1 MISKGPD
8 AYRTIGEASEEV
20 GVPSYVLRFWETKF
34 KQVRP
39 VKRSGGRRFYRPND
53 IKILMIIKTLLHKD
67 GLTIKGAI
75 EHLKKVNLSEIS
87 SLSRN
92 LFLNRANQGGPDHYK
107 EDIQI
112 ILDDLKGIHSIL
124 T

>member
-34 KQVRP
+34 KQIRP
-39 VKRSGGRRFYRPND
+39 VKRLGGRRFYRPDD

-87 SLSRN
+87 SLSHN
-92 LFLNRANQGGPDHYK
+92 LFLNRENQVESDHYK
-107 EDIQI
+107 EDIKI
-112 ILDDLKGIHSIL
+112 ILDDLNKIHSIL

>member
-87 SLSRN
+87 PLSHN
-92 LFLNRANQGGPDHYK
+92 LFLNRENQSGSDHYK
-107 EDIQI
+107 EDIKI
-112 ILDDLKGIHSIL
+112 ILDDLKEIHLIL

>member
-8 AYRTIGEASEEV
+8 AYRTIGEASKEV

-34 KQVRP
+34 KQVKP

-92 LFLNRANQGGPDHYK
+92 LFLDRENQGGSDHYK

-112 ILDDLKGIHSIL
+112 ILEDLKGIHSIL

>member
-34 KQVRP
+34 KQIRP
-39 VKRSGGRRFYRPND
+39 VKRLGGRRFYRPDD
-53 IKILMIIKTLLHKD
+53 IKILMIVKTLLHKD

-75 EHLKKVNLSEIS
+75 EHLKKINLSEIS
-87 SLSRN
+87 SLSHN
-92 LFLNRANQGGPDHYK
+92 LFLNRENQVESDHYK
-107 EDIQI
+107 EDIKI
-112 ILDDLKGIHSIL
+112 ILDDLDEIHSIL

>member
-8 AYRTIGEASEEV
+8 AYRTIGEASKEV

-34 KQVRP
+34 KQVKP

-92 LFLNRANQGGPDHYK
+92 LFLSRENQSGSDHYK

-112 ILDDLKGIHSIL
+112 ILDDLKEIHSIL

>member
-53 IKILMIIKTLLHKD
+53 IKILMIIKTLLRKD

-75 EHLKKVNLSEIS
+75 EHLKKVNLSELS

-92 LFLNRANQGGPDHYK
+92 LFLNRANRGGSDHYK

>member
-1 MISKGPD
+1 
-8 AYRTIGEASEEV
+8 
-20 GVPSYVLRFWETKF
+20 
-34 KQVRP
+34 
-39 VKRSGGRRFYRPND
+39 
-53 IKILMIIKTLLHKD
+53 MIIKTLLHKD

-75 EHLKKVNLSEIS
+75 EHLKKINLSEIS

-92 LFLNRANQGGPDHYK
+92 LFLNRENQGGSDHYK

>member
-8 AYRTIGEASEEV
+8 AYRTIGGASEEV
-20 GVPSYVLRFWETKF
+20 GFPSYVLRFWETKF

-87 SLSRN
+87 SLSHN
-92 LFLNRANQGGPDHYK
+92 LFLNRENQGGSDQYK
-107 EDIQI
+107 EDIKI
-112 ILDDLKGIHSIL
+112 IMDDLKEIHLIL

>member
-34 KQVRP
+34 KQIRP
-39 VKRSGGRRFYRPND
+39 VKRLGGRRFYRPDD

-75 EHLKKVNLSEIS
+75 EHLKKINLSEIS
-87 SLSRN
+87 SLSHN
-92 LFLNRANQGGPDHYK
+92 LFLNRENQVESDHYK
-107 EDIQI
+107 EDIKI
-112 ILDDLKGIHSIL
+112 ILDDLNKIHSIL

>member
-8 AYRTIGEASEEV
+8 AYRTIGEASKEV

-75 EHLKKVNLSEIS
+75 EHLNKINLSEIS

-92 LFLNRANQGGPDHYK
+92 LFLNRENQGGSDHYK

>member
-87 SLSRN
+87 SLSHN
-92 LFLNRANQGGPDHYK
+92 LFLNRENQSGSDHYN
-107 EDIQI
+107 EDIKI
-112 ILDDLKGIHSIL
+112 ILDDLKEIHLIL